1 MAKLLA
7 FSGSLRKDS
16 HNQAIVTCAAQGARA
31 HGAEVTIIQLVDY
44 IAPLFSEDVEAELG
58 MPDTAQ
64 AFKQLLIEHD
74 GVLIASPE
82 YNSAFSAALKNAMD
96 WASRGAE
103 GEAPLAAFRGKTA
116 QLMAASPGAL
126 GGLRGL
132 VSLRSLLGNLGM
144 HVHPTQQ
151 AISKVHTL
159 IDEQGVVSDEKTIA
173 KLHSL
178 GKLAAEFT
186 AQLHDK

>member
-16 HNQAIVTCAAQGARA
+16 YNQAIVTCAAQGAQA
-31 HGAEVTIIQLVDY
+31 AGAEVTVVHLADY
-44 IAPLFSEDVEAELG
+44 IAPLFCEDLEAQSG
-58 MPDTAQ
+58 MPEQAR
-64 AFKQLLIEHD
+64 AFKALLTSHD

-82 YNSAFSAALKNAMD
+82 YNSAFSAALKNAID
-96 WASRGAE
+96 WASRMDE
-103 GEAPLAAFRGKTA
+103 GETPLAPFKGKSAT
-116 QLMAASPGAL
+116 LMAASPGAL

-132 VSLRSLLGNLGM
+132 VSLRSLLSNLGM

-159 IDEQGVVSDEKTIA
+159 VDEQGVVNDEKTIT
-173 KLHSL
+173 KLHKL
-178 GKLAAEFT
+178 GALAANFT
-186 AQLHDK
+186 INLT